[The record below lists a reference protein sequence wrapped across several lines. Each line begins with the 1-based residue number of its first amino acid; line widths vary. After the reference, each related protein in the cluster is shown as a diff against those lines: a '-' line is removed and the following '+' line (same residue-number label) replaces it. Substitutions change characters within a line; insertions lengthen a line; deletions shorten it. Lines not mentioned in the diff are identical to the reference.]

1 MLIIYT
7 NSLNFLGVQTMSL
20 MKSIQNKLEIKL
32 KISSQ
37 VVHELD
43 KLKEQAK
50 QQNLVLDV
58 DEALEQHLKK
68 LIKKAQEELAKNS

>member
-1 MLIIYT
+1 
-7 NSLNFLGVQTMSL
+7 MSL

>member
-1 MLIIYT
+1 
-7 NSLNFLGVQTMSL
+7 MSL
-20 MKSIQNKLEIKL
+20 MKSIQSKTEIKL
-32 KISSQ
+32 KISSE

-50 QQNLVLDV
+50 QRNLALGV

-68 LIKKAQEELAKNS
+68 LIKKAQEELAKNN